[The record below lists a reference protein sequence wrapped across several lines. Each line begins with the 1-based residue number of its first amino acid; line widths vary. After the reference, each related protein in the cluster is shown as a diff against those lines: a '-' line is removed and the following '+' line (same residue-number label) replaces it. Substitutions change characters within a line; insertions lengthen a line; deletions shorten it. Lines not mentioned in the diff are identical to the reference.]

1 MTLEEA
7 IAVIGELDKHF
18 DSHDF
23 IKKFIFKY
31 PASYGTVLIKHNDVT
46 TSHAEMANFLRLNE
60 DAMSIL
66 KTDEVSHKSYD
77 IFGNP
82 TPCSKWVKKN

>member
-7 IAVIGELDKHF
+7 ATVIGELDKHF

-31 PASYGTVLIKHNDVT
+31 PASYGTILIKQNDVT
-46 TSHAEMANFLRLNE
+46 TSHAEMANFLRHNA
-60 DAMSIL
+60 DALSIF
-66 KTDEVSHKSYD
+66 KIDEASNKSYD

-82 TPCSKWVKKN
+82 APCSKWVKKN